1 MKLIIILLFLV
12 LQPIAVM
19 AASFAPGVL
28 DKYEENE
35 SEAIAPNDFNTT
47 LNYSYDEIDR
57 HALNAPTSAQA
68 TVESLAAYLIKP
80 AKNDREKARAIFR
93 WITENIDY
101 DLEAYFTGN
110 IGSTNYTDVLK
121 SRRSVCI
128 GYSDLFSSL
137 AQEAGLEVV
146 KIRGYGKGYSYRP
159 GESFT
164 GPFNHAWNAVRI
176 NGSWYL
182 MDSTWGAGFVSGD
195 GKYVRLFDDHFF
207 MTKPSQFIFN
217 HFPEDAR
224 WQLLDEPISK
234 EEFENLVYLESDFF
248 NLGLKL
254 DQRNG
259 TIVADKQ
266 VNVSVFAPK
275 DVLMMAD
282 LEYADHGASGEAL
295 DGRTFCQRD
304 GERYDI
310 YAQFPAKGSYILK
323 AYAKRRDDPGKYNSV
338 LEYRIDAASGGGAG
352 FPMAF
357 GKFSEAGAY
366 LYGPL
371 EGRLEAGSSYLF
383 RIRVPGAEN
392 VSVVCGKEWTHLAM
406 QGELFEGN
414 ATVSGDNVGIFAKF
428 QGEEWDGLVRYEE
441 E

>member
-1 MKLIIILLFLV
+1 M

-19 AASFAPGVL
+19 AISVAPGVL
-28 DKYEENE
+28 DKYEE
-35 SEAIAPNDFNTT
+35 
-47 LNYSYDEIDR
+47 IDH
-57 HALNAPTSAQA
+57 HALNAPSSAQA
-68 TVESLAAYLIKP
+68 SVEKLAAYLIEP

-159 GESFT
+159 GDSFT
-164 GPFNHAWNAVRI
+164 GPFNHAWNAVKI

-182 MDSTWGAGFVSGD
+182 IDTTWGAGYVSGD
-195 GKYVRLFDDHFF
+195 GKYVRKFDDHYF

-224 WQLLDEPISK
+224 WQLLDETVSK
-234 EEFENLVYLESDFF
+234 DEYENLVYLESDFF
-248 NLGLKL
+248 NLDLKL
-254 DQRNG
+254 DQKNG
-259 TIVADKQ
+259 TIAAKKQ
-266 VNVSVFAPK
+266 VNVSVKAPE

-282 LEYADHGASGEAL
+282 LKYADRRASGEAL
-295 DGRTFCQRD
+295 DGRAFCQRD
-304 GERYDI
+304 AERYDI

-352 FPMAF
+352 FPVAF
-357 GKFSEAGAY
+357 GKFFEVGAY
-366 LYGPL
+366 LYGPQ
-371 EGRLEAGSSYLF
+371 EGRLSAGESYLF

-392 VSVVCGKEWTHLAM
+392 VSVVCGKKWTYLAM
-406 QGELFEGN
+406 QGDLFEGN
-414 ATVSGDNVGIFAKF
+414 ATVAEGDVGVFAKF
-428 QGEEWDGLVRYEE
+428 QGEGWDGLVRYNELT
-441 E
+441 